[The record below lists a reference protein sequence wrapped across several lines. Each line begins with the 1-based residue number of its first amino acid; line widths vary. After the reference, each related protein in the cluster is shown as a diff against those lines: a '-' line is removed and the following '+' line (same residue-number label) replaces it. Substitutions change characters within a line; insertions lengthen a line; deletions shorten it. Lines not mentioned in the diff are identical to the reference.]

1 MTDGLRDQYSE
12 WIECRTLLHAW
23 ENVPYNGEAPRRWRT
38 ATRSTTILQF
48 RCLRCGTIR
57 YDVWSNVTGDLV
69 ERAYRT
75 PEGYSLP
82 KGAGAKVLVRKEYLR
97 RARQQDQPR
106 AAKPKRHLRR
116 VS

>member
-1 MTDGLRDQYSE
+1 MTDDLRSQESQ

-23 ENVPYNGEAPRRWRT
+23 ENIPYDGGAPRRWAT
-38 ATRSTTILQF
+38 ATRSTTIMQF
-48 RCLRCGTIR
+48 RCLRCGTLR

-82 KGAGAKVLVRKEYLR
+82 KGEGAKVLVRKEYLR
-97 RARQQDQPR
+97 RARQV
-106 AAKPKRHLRR
+106 KPKRRLRR

>member
-1 MTDGLRDQYSE
+1 VSDELRDQMPQ

-23 ENVPYNGEAPRRWRT
+23 ERIPDDGGAPRRWRT
-38 ATRSTTILQF
+38 ATRSTAILLF
-48 RCLRCGTIR
+48 RCLRCGTKR
-57 YDVWSNVTGDLV
+57 YDVWSRVTGDLV

-82 KGAGAKVLVRKEYLR
+82 KGAGAKVLVRREYLR
-97 RARQQDQPR
+97 RERQQAQQ
-106 AAKPKRHLRR
+106 PKRRLRR

>member
-1 MTDGLRDQYSE
+1 MSDDLRDQLPQ

-23 ENVPYNGEAPRRWRT
+23 EQLPYDGGAPKRWAH
-38 ATRSTTILQF
+38 ATRSTTVLEF
-48 RCLRCGTIR
+48 RCLRCGTLR

-82 KGAGAKVLVRKEYLR
+82 EGAGAKVLVRREYLR
-97 RARQQDQPR
+97 RQRSDEI
-106 AAKPKRHLRR
+106 KPKRRLRR

>member
-1 MTDGLRDQYSE
+1 MSDDLRDLTLQMV
-12 WIECRTLLHAW
+12 ECRTLLHAW
-23 ENVPYNGEAPRRWRT
+23 EQIPNDGLAPARWRT
-38 ATRSTTILQF
+38 TTRSTTILLF
-48 RCLRCGTIR
+48 RCLRCGTKR
-57 YDVWSNVTGDLV
+57 YDVWSNVTGDLI

-97 RARQQDQPR
+97 RQRQPTQRQQ
-106 AAKPKRHLRR
+106 PKRRLRR